1 MAESKGQEMYQK
13 QHKQV
18 LELFEK
24 GLHALAPEQALREQL
39 FVHNGRLHVG
49 QRNYDLSEN
58 RRIWVFGSGKAA
70 GRMALE
76 AERILGRRIY
86 DGIVI
91 CPYGLKTK
99 TRRIQQFEAAHPI
112 PDLNSLTATY
122 EMLDVAG
129 DVGPEDLVLFLMSGG
144 SSSLLCM
151 PHDDIELDELRVLYR
166 ELLLCGLPIAEMN
179 RIRTSFSKVKG
190 GGLREVMGRAM
201 VEMLVISDVPGNDP
215 AVIGSGPLTA
225 VPVSPA
231 ESLKVLRQHELD
243 KRIPQSLVRFLQKQ
257 SARQQGAHMAS
268 TQTETAQSPSMRTAS
283 TSAQPAVAPDPS
295 TRTASAS
302 AQATVAPD
310 PSTRNASP
318 FPTEITLLASSE
330 KLAAVIAE
338 EARTLGYNTFVH
350 ETFLTGEARRAA
362 RTIAARAV
370 DVLARNEPVPRPAA
384 LIYYG
389 ETTVNVTGDGKGGR
403 NQELALSAAIAL
415 EGQHYITLLS
425 AGTDGRDGDTGAA
438 GAICTAQTGL
448 HARSLGMAPEDYL
461 ERNDSY
467 HFFSKAGG
475 LLVTGLTGNNLMDIH
490 MVLVD
495 K

>member
-1 MAESKGQEMYQK
+1 MADSKGKEMYRK

-18 LELFEK
+18 LQLFEK
-24 GLHALAPEQALREQL
+24 GLQAVAPERALCENM
-39 FVHNGRLHVG
+39 FVHNGKLHVG
-49 QRNYDLSEN
+49 QRVYDLAEN

-76 AERILGRRIY
+76 AERILNRHIY

-99 TRRIQQFEAAHPI
+99 TRRIQQFEAAHPV

-129 DVGPEDLVLFLMSGG
+129 DVQPADLVLFLMSGG

-151 PHDDIELDELRVLYR
+151 PHDDVELDELRVLYR
-166 ELLLCGLPIAEMN
+166 ELLLCGMPIAEMN
-179 RIRTSFSKVKG
+179 RVRTSFSKVKG

-201 VEMLVISDVPGNDP
+201 VEVLVISDVPGNDP

-225 VPVSPA
+225 VPVSAA
-231 ESLKVLRQHELD
+231 ESLELLCQYDVD
-243 KRIPQSLVRFLQKQ
+243 KRIPQSLIRFLHKQ
-257 SARQQGAHMAS
+257 TVSQSVCLAPS
-268 TQTETAQSPSMRTAS
+268 TQTETTPT
-283 TSAQPAVAPDPS
+283 PS
-295 TRTASAS
+295 TRTLS
-302 AQATVAPD
+302 D
-310 PSTRNASP
+310 
-318 FPTEITLLASSE
+318 FPTEMTLLASAE
-330 KLAAVIAE
+330 KLAAIIAE
-338 EARTLGYNTFVH
+338 EAQALGYNTFVH
-350 ETFLTGEARRAA
+350 DAYLIGEARRAA

-370 DVLARNEPVPRPAA
+370 DVLARNQPVARPAA

-425 AGTDGRDGDTGAA
+425 AGTDGRDGTTGAA
-438 GAICTAQTGL
+438 GALCTAQTGL

-467 HFFSKAGG
+467 SFFSKAGG

-490 MVLVD
+490 LVLVD